1 MWVGVAR
8 KPIWSRRSVGG
19 PFYQNLALAGM
30 CTRHRHGG
38 VNVRYH
44 DCRVISTQGPSN
56 ISALG
61 APTPGVFYSVS
72 NIDVL
77 HMQAENICIN
87 IMVLGSEAL

>member
-1 MWVGVAR
+1 MGRGCQKTNMEQAIRWRTVLP
-8 KPIWSRRSVGG
+8 KSRPGRIVHKA
-19 PFYQNLALAGM
+19 QAW
-30 CTRHRHGG
+30 G

-77 HMQAENICIN
+77 HMQAENICSN